1 MLRTA
6 FSRLTATTVL
16 LLCAAQAQTPATQ
29 TPTTQ
34 IPVTVQ
40 TDQGAVIG
48 RQADAN
54 SFLGI
59 PYAAPPVGS
68 LRWQPPQAAPT
79 WTAPRDASQPGS
91 VCPQVALGLFPVAG
105 VTPGEV
111 QGNEDCLFLNVYTPR
126 SATVDRRLPV
136 MVWLHGGS
144 FTLGSGSAYDGSVMA
159 EKYGV
164 VVVTLNYR
172 LGALG
177 FLSLPALNT
186 EAADQTSGNY
196 GLLDQQAALRWVGR
210 NVAGFGGNPSDVTI
224 FGESAGGMSVCAQ
237 LASPQAAGLF
247 QKAIIQS
254 GLCFSPGNTVTL
266 AQASGRNVRYADK
279 LACRP
284 TDLTCL
290 RQVAPETLL
299 KTTVPGLRPASN
311 LVWSPVYGAGI
322 LPLTLQDAYAQG
334 RFNRVPVLAG
344 TNHDEGRLFVS
355 AVSPQGKPVSVIQY
369 WGGSGL
375 LAGAANLG
383 RVLAQYPVRSY
394 STPALAFATLFT
406 DAVFSCPA
414 VRVGTALSQYVPVY
428 AFEFSDPQAA
438 TSIKAPADLP
448 GLGSAHSSGLIYAFQ
463 TPIEGLGSPQQ
474 FSPEQATLS
483 NHLSEAW
490 ATFAKTGKPTVT
502 GQPEWAPFDPARAN
516 VQVFTPTGVQE
527 STAFAADHKCEFW
540 TRLNLN

>member
-1 MLRTA
+1 MLRTVLTGTA
-6 FSRLTATTVL
+6 FFRLATTTTL
-16 LLCAAQAQTPATQ
+16 LLCAAQAQTP
-29 TPTTQ
+29 
-34 IPVTVQ
+34 VTVQ
-40 TDQGAVIG
+40 TAQGAVTG
-48 RQADAN
+48 QQAEAN

-59 PYAAPPVGS
+59 PYAAPPVGE
-68 LRWQPPQAAPT
+68 LRWQPPQPAPS
-79 WTAPRDASQPGS
+79 WTAPRDATQAGS

-126 SATVDRRLPV
+126 SATADSRLPV

-144 FTLGSGSAYDGSVMA
+144 FTLGSGSAYDGSVLA

-177 FLSLPALNT
+177 FLSLPALNA

-196 GLLDQQAALRWVGR
+196 GLMDQQAALRWVGR
-210 NVAGFGGNPSDVTI
+210 NVAAFGGNPADVTI

-254 GLCFSPGNTVTL
+254 GLCLSPGNAVTL
-266 AQASGRNVRYADK
+266 AQASARNVRYADK

-284 TDLTCL
+284 TDLACL
-290 RQVAPETLL
+290 RKVNPETLL

-322 LPLTLQDAYAQG
+322 LPLTLQDAFAQG

-355 AVSPQGKPVSVIQY
+355 AISPGGKPLSVVQY
-369 WGGSGL
+369 WGGTGL

-438 TSIKAPADLP
+438 TSIKTPADLP

-463 TPIEGLGSPQQ
+463 KPIAGLGSPEQ
-474 FSPEQATLS
+474 FSPQQARLS
-483 NHLSEAW
+483 DHLSEAW
-490 ATFAKTGKPTVT
+490 ATFAKTGRPTVT
-502 GQPEWAPFDPARAN
+502 GQPAWQPFDPARAN
-516 VQVFTPTGVQE
+516 VQVFNLMGVQE
-527 STAFAADHKCEFW
+527 STAFAADHKCDFW